1 MRHSRAQ
8 VERLTKSGATKNRLR
23 RGREQRIETNALG
36 WNAVL
41 LQRIVLQ
48 LYRSACVRVG
58 PVKFSSFVVNRSGME
73 ELAVDPRDRDD
84 LRIVPSRENLIGD
97 FEFLIRHDLLDDC
110 YSSIPQQP
118 NYSLP
123 RNSVQERSVRDWCV
137 DDPVF
142 RHEDI

>member
-1 MRHSRAQ
+1 MRHWRAQ
-8 VERLTKSGATKNRLR
+8 VERLTKSGATKARLR
-23 RGREQRIETNALG
+23 RALEQRIETNAPG

-41 LQRIVLQ
+41 ILRLVLL

-58 PVKFSSFVVNRSGME
+58 PVKFSSFVVNRSGMK

-97 FEFLIRHDLLDDC
+97 FEFLIRHDLLDHRNA
-110 YSSIPQQP
+110 SVSQQA

-123 RNSVQERSVRDWCV
+123 
-137 DDPVF
+137 
-142 RHEDI
+142 